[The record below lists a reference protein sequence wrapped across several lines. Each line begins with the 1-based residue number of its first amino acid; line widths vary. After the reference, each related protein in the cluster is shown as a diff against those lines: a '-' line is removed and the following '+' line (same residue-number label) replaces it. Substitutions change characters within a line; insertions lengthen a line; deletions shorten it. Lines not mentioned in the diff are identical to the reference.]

1 MHISE
6 GFLSTPVLSAGWLSA
21 AGVVA
26 YGLKKTNPE
35 GIVRVAM
42 VSSAFFLASLVNIRL
57 GPGSTHLSLIA
68 PTGLLLGWGAPPA
81 VFAALFLQA
90 VLFRFGGL
98 WVLGVNT
105 VSMGGAALCV
115 HIIFGK
121 IVRESEGKF
130 QAAAAFTAGVF
141 GVVSGAAAT
150 GFWLV
155 LSDRGLYAAARI
167 LVISHL
173 PLAAVEGIFT
183 AFLVIFL
190 KRTFPDVLEPVRLK

>member
-6 GFLSTPVLSAGWLSA
+6 GFLSAPVLVAGWLLA
-21 AGVVA
+21 AGGVA
-26 YGLKKTNPE
+26 YGLKKTDPE
-35 GIVRVAM
+35 GIIRVAM
-42 VSSAFFLASLVNIRL
+42 VSSAFFLASLINIRV

-81 VFAALFLQA
+81 VFAAVFLQA

-98 WVLGVNT
+98 LVLGANT

-115 HIIFGK
+115 HMIFGK
-121 IVRESEGKF
+121 IIRGNGGKL
-130 QAAAAFTAGVF
+130 QAAAAFAAGGAGVML
-141 GVVSGAAAT
+141 GAAMT

-155 LSDRGLYAAARI
+155 LSDKGLYPAARI

-173 PLAAVEGIFT
+173 PLAVIEGIFT

-190 KRTFPDVLEPVRLK
+190 KRTFPDILEPVRLK